1 MGVLRSRPEF
11 WSSNNYK
18 EPLLSVSLKLKSLS
32 WAAVYPRILLSHEPQ
47 GPPWLQLKDAC
58 MVDYTTVILLKLN
71 GPILAL
77 QGNMPR
83 GKVEIRGLRGGCISP
98 RGTGPVGLN
107 WQQ

>member
-1 MGVLRSRPEF
+1 
-11 WSSNNYK
+11 
-18 EPLLSVSLKLKSLS
+18 
-32 WAAVYPRILLSHEPQ
+32 
-47 GPPWLQLKDAC
+47 

-71 GPILAL
+71 GSILAL